1 MAGSLPFVALGF
13 GPARWYPRGA
23 RLSGALGLAVLVL
36 ASPASAQLPDGAGR
50 AETVKVCGTCHAPE
64 RGASVRLTR
73 DGWEDVITKMVG
85 LGARGTDAEL
95 AAVLD
100 YLSTNFK
107 GEGVVPLNLNRA
119 TSVELESIAG
129 LLRRESKAWIAW
141 RAKHPCTTLDDMR
154 SVPGVDFRKI
164 EKRRAQLVCF

>member
-1 MAGSLPFVALGF
+1 MRRTPGSGRRAWATAIATGLVAF
-13 GPARWYPRGA
+13 
-23 RLSGALGLAVLVL
+23 AVLALPRIAV
-36 ASPASAQLPDGAGR
+36 AQLPDGAGR

-85 LGARGTDAEL
+85 LGAKGTDAEL

-100 YLSTNFK
+100 YLATNFK

-119 TSVELESIAG
+119 TSVELESIG
-129 LLRRESKAWIAW
+129 GFLRKESAAWIAW
-141 RAKHPCTTLDDMR
+141 RAKRPCKALDDLR
-154 SVPGVDFRKI
+154 AVPGVDFTKI
-164 EKRRAQLVCF
+164 DKRRTHLVCF

>member
-1 MAGSLPFVALGF
+1 MRRTPESGRRAWPTAIATGLVAF
-13 GPARWYPRGA
+13 
-23 RLSGALGLAVLVL
+23 AVLALPGIAV
-36 ASPASAQLPDGAGR
+36 AQLPDGAGR

-85 LGARGTDAEL
+85 LGAKGTDAEL

-100 YLSTNFK
+100 YLATNFK

-119 TSVELESIAG
+119 TSVELESIG
-129 LLRRESKAWIAW
+129 GFLRKESAAWIAW
-141 RAKHPCTTLDDMR
+141 RAKRPCKALDDLR
-154 SVPGVDFRKI
+154 AVPGVDFTKI
-164 EKRRAQLVCF
+164 DKRRAHLVCF